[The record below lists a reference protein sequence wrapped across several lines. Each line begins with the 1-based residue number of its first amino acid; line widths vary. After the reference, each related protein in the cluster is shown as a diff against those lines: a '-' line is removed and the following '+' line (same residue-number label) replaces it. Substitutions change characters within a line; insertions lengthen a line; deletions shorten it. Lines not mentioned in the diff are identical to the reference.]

1 MAKRNRTARKFF
13 LCGHVN
19 ARFLNSTK
27 HVINQHITATSLD
40 ILAITEAA
48 LSPDDGDQVLCTA
61 CPIGYSAINFSRPS
75 GRRGGGIAVIFC
87 DSVRVSS
94 FKISVSSRAFEHS
107 AVSVTVYSSSF
118 YRITIYRPPSLNTE
132 LFLSDFLSLL
142 ELLTATPSKLLIIGD
157 FNIHIDDPANGT
169 GRKFLLLL
177 QSFDLTQSVA
187 GTTHDGGRGQKRH
200 TLDLVITR
208 KYLTIFSLT
217 AWFLT
222 ISLTMLQ
229 STAKLGY
236 FAHLVHLNMSNSGG

>member
-1 MAKRNRTARKFF
+1 MARRNRAARKFL

-27 HVINQHITATSLD
+27 HVINHHITATSLD

-61 CPIGYSAINFSRPS
+61 CPIGYSAINFPWPS
-75 GRRGGGIAVIFC
+75 GRRGGGIAVIFR

-94 FKISVSSRAFEHS
+94 INFSFSSRAFEHS
-107 AVSVTVYSSSF
+107 AGSVTLFSSSF
-118 YRITIYRPPSLNTE
+118 YLSTIYRPPSLNTE
-132 LFLSDFLSLL
+132 LFLSDFSSLL

-177 QSFDLTQSVA
+177 QSFDLTQSVT